1 MTKKDLLEAI
11 EDMPMDAE
19 VVKPY
24 YSPSTGMIDYHS
36 VSDALYEKEHNQIII
51 A

>member
-1 MTKKDLLEAI
+1 MTKKELLEAI
-11 EDMPMDAE
+11 EDMPMDAK

-36 VSDALYEKEHNQIII
+36 VSDALYEKEHNQIIV